1 MSLILIGLIVG
12 FILGLFGAGGTILAV
27 PFLIF
32 GLNMD
37 PKMAIPISMFAVA
50 VSAIFGSID
59 GLIKQQIRYRAS
71 MLIAFFAMLISP
83 FAIWLA
89 QFLPKQPLMILFAG
103 LLLFVGLHSFM
114 KRSKNEDSSNAND
127 SEELFPC
134 EINQQTHKIRWT
146 NQCAR
151 ALSLTGGMTGLMS
164 GLLGVGGGFIIVP
177 ALQRFSNIK
186 LDNIFPTSLAVIA
199 IVSSYNSLIF
209 LSTGMLNIHYGLLF
223 CMGTTAGM
231 FFSKRLKI
239 NNKGMDKGFASFLIL
254 MAVLLVIKAVLF

>member
-1 MSLILIGLIVG
+1 
-12 FILGLFGAGGTILAV
+12 
-27 PFLIF
+27 
-32 GLNMD
+32 
-37 PKMAIPISMFAVA
+37 
-50 VSAIFGSID
+50 
-59 GLIKQQIRYRAS
+59 
-71 MLIAFFAMLISP
+71 MLISP

-134 EINQQTHKIRWT
+134 EINQQTLKIRWT

-199 IVSSYNSLIF
+199 IISSYNSLIF
-209 LSTGMLNIHYGLLF
+209 LSTGLLNIHYGLLF

-239 NNKGMDKGFASFLIL
+239 NNKAWIRVLHLFNL

>member
-1 MSLILIGLIVG
+1 
-12 FILGLFGAGGTILAV
+12 
-27 PFLIF
+27 
-32 GLNMD
+32 
-37 PKMAIPISMFAVA
+37 
-50 VSAIFGSID
+50 
-59 GLIKQQIRYRAS
+59 
-71 MLIAFFAMLISP
+71 
-83 FAIWLA
+83 
-89 QFLPKQPLMILFAG
+89 MILFAG
-103 LLLFVGLHSFM
+103 LLIFVGLRSLI
-114 KRSKNEDSSNAND
+114 KQSKNEDSPNANN

-134 EINQQTHKIRWT
+134 EINEKTHKIRWT
-146 NQCAR
+146 NKCAR
-151 ALSLTGGMTGLMS
+151 ALSLTGGITGLMS

-199 IVSSYNSLIF
+199 INSSYNSLIF